1 MRQRHRKFTD
11 VGIQALKATAA
22 YYEVVDASGL
32 RIGIQPTG
40 AKSFLT
46 RYRRPDDG
54 KTAKLT
60 HGRYGL
66 IGLAEARICHAEA
79 LAAVAAGTDPGRGQE
94 VIRHANKNMEQHITE
109 FLERQRRLVGA
120 GHLQQA
126 RLTLVDRAV
135 VAWRGRPI
143 DKITRRDVRELVEP
157 LVETCGEY
165 AANRAFEHLRK
176 FFNEMVARDV
186 IATSPCAGL
195 SRPTAKELARER
207 VLSDAEIVALWHALD
222 QIDNPVSAA
231 IKVLV
236 LTGQRRSEVA
246 DMPWTEVSG
255 GEWLLPTA
263 RSKNGKAHLIPLS
276 TQARAVIEAQLRI
289 NGFVFASRASRINNF
304 TRTKTKL
311 DKIMRL
317 NEPWVIHDLRRSVAS
332 GMARLGIALP
342 VIEKVLNHSGGTF
355 AGVAGIYQRHDFAGE
370 KRGALQAWADHIDH
384 LLGR

>member
-1 MRQRHRKFTD
+1 MRRGPRKFTD
-11 VGIQALKATAA
+11 IGIQALKATAA
-22 YYEVVDASGL
+22 YYEVVDVSGL

-46 RYRRPDDG
+46 RYRRPDDR

-94 VIRHANKNMEQHITE
+94 VVRHANNMEQHVTE

-176 FFNEMVARDV
+176 FFNEMVVRDV

-195 SRPTAKELARER
+195 SRPTAKERARER
-207 VLSDAEIVALWHALD
+207 ILSDAEIVTLWHALD
-222 QIDNPVSAA
+222 QVDNPVSAA
-231 IKVLV
+231 IRVLL

-255 GEWLLPTA
+255 DEWLLPATRA
-263 RSKNGKAHLIPLS
+263 KNRRPHLIPLS
-276 TQARAVIEAQLRI
+276 PQARAVIEAQPRI
-289 NGFVFASRASRINNF
+289 NGFVFASRGSRINNF

-342 VIEKVLNHSGGTF
+342 VIEKVLNHSSGTF

-370 KRGALQAWADHIDH
+370 KRAALQAWADHIDR
-384 LLGR
+384 LLSR